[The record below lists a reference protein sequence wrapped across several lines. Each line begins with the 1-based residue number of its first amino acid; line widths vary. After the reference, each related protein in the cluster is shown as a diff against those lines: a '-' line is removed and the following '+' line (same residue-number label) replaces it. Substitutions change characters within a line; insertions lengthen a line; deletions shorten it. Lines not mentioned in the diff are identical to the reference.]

1 MYEDIL
7 DKVDFD
13 DKDVLEQFIKGVLK
27 HMDLVGDHI
36 DQINRRLNDIDGD
49 IQDIKEMVKMD
60 II

>member
-13 DKDVLEQFIKGVLK
+13 DKDVLEKFIKGVLEN
-27 HMDLVGDHI
+27 MDKLSKQIHEI
-36 DQINRRLNDIDGD
+36 DND
-49 IQDIKEMVKMD
+49 IQDIKEAVNMD